1 MCSCKFDQGT
11 IIYGVR
17 SEKYPE
23 GPCYGVIITAMCDIA
38 QRKVP
43 TYYYLTALDASAWFC
58 SAFGF
63 AQTYASKRK
72 QLREKIYASA
82 RELELD
88 GDTLIKQPPSAL
100 AMIVSA
106 KREEICGCKSSA
118 KKVTALEKQIDD
130 YHKVSTYSES
140 VDERKKVI
148 KDNYKEALQF
158 LKDVDSGKRHH
169 FYYLPQV
176 AYLDNGVKSKG
187 LIVDMLEISALLPKD
202 VEMIISPFSH
212 GIDYRCLPKL
222 PSIDDLKEKNAFDE
236 KNFRIIKEFVRLKN
250 AFWLED
256 NSDFVDIEGKISSP
270 WREHLMQRF
279 SNVFVRIGLENPE
292 ESDFISVIT
301 NCFEENCQ

>member
-43 TYYYLTALDASAWFC
+43 KYYYLTALDASAWFC

-88 GDTLIKQPPSAL
+88 GDTLIKQSPSAL

-106 KREEICGCKSSA
+106 KKEEICGCKSSA
-118 KKVTALEKQIDD
+118 KKVAALEKQIDD
-130 YHKVSTYSES
+130 TTKYLHTRNRRTNVS
-140 VDERKKVI
+140 K
-148 KDNYKEALQF
+148 
-158 LKDVDSGKRHH
+158 
-169 FYYLPQV
+169 
-176 AYLDNGVKSKG
+176 
-187 LIVDMLEISALLPKD
+187 
-202 VEMIISPFSH
+202 
-212 GIDYRCLPKL
+212 
-222 PSIDDLKEKNAFDE
+222 
-236 KNFRIIKEFVRLKN
+236 
-250 AFWLED
+250 
-256 NSDFVDIEGKISSP
+256 
-270 WREHLMQRF
+270 
-279 SNVFVRIGLENPE
+279 
-292 ESDFISVIT
+292 
-301 NCFEENCQ
+301 